1 MMKVVLRSDVDGV
14 GTAGAVVDVADGFAR
29 NHLIPRG
36 LALRATDGT
45 MAQAAAMARAR
56 AVRDS
61 RERET
66 AEQLVKQLVVD
77 GVTIAARAGSG
88 SHLYG
93 SVTTHEIAE
102 AIKARTGVDI
112 DRRRLTIPAPIRTVG
127 THEVTAKPHSD
138 VAFTFNLEVVA
149 LS

>member
-1 MMKVVLRSDVDGV
+1 MKVVLRSDVDGV
-14 GTAGAVVDVADGFAR
+14 GTAGSVVDVADGFAR

-45 MAQAAAMARAR
+45 VSQAAAMARAR
-56 AVRDS
+56 AARDL

-66 AEQLVKQLVVD
+66 AERVAGELAAS
-77 GVTIAARAGSG
+77 GITIAARAGSG

-93 SVTTHEIAE
+93 SVTTSEIA
-102 AIKARTGVDI
+102 AAVTARTGAEI
-112 DRRRLTIPAPIRTVG
+112 DRRKLSIVAPIRTLG
-127 THEVTAKPHSD
+127 PHEVSAQLHPE
-138 VAFTFNLEVVA
+138 VAFTFSVEVIA

>member
-1 MMKVVLRSDVDGV
+1 MKIVLRSDVDGV
-14 GTAGAVVDVADGFAR
+14 GTAGSVVDVADGFAR

-45 MAQAAAMARAR
+45 VTQAAAMARAR
-56 AVRDS
+56 AARDL

-66 AEQLVKQLVVD
+66 AEGVAKQLVAE

-88 SHLYG
+88 THLYG
-93 SVTTHEIAE
+93 SVTTSEVA
-102 AIKARTGVDI
+102 AAVTARIGVDV
-112 DRRRLTIPAPIRTVG
+112 DRRKLSLVAPIRTVG
-127 THEVTAKPHSD
+127 VHEVSAQLHPE
-138 VAFTFNLEVVA
+138 VAFSFNVEVVA

>member
-1 MMKVVLRSDVDGV
+1 MKVVLRSDVDGV

-45 MAQAAAMARAR
+45 VTQAAAMARAR

-61 RERET
+61 RVRET
-66 AEQLVKQLVVD
+66 AQQIAKQLVID

-88 SHLYG
+88 LHLYG
-93 SVTTHEIAE
+93 SVTTSEIAQ
-102 AIKARTGVDI
+102 AIKVRTGVDV
-112 DRRRLTIPAPIRTVG
+112 DRRSLTIPAPIRTVG
-127 THEVTAKPHSD
+127 THEVTAKPHPD
-138 VAFTFNLEVVA
+138 VAFTFNVEVVPLA
-149 LS
+149 

>member
-1 MMKVVLRSDVDGV
+1 MKVVLRSDVDGV
-14 GTAGAVVDVADGFAR
+14 GTAGSVIDVADGFAR

-45 MAQAAAMARAR
+45 VRQAAAMARAR
-56 AVRDS
+56 AARDL

-66 AEQLVKQLVVD
+66 AERVAKELVAD

-88 SHLYG
+88 THLYG
-93 SVTTHEIAE
+93 SVTTAEIA
-102 AIKARTGVDI
+102 AAASVRTGVEV
-112 DRRRLTIPAPIRTVG
+112 DRRNLSLAAPIRTVG
-127 THEVTAKPHSD
+127 SHEVSAQLHPE
-138 VAFTFNLEVVA
+138 VAFTFNVEVVA

>member
-1 MMKVVLRSDVDGV
+1 MKVVLRSDVDGV
-14 GTAGAVVDVADGFAR
+14 GTAGSVIDVADGFAR

-45 MAQAAAMARAR
+45 VRQAAAMARAR
-56 AVRDS
+56 AARDL

-66 AEQLVKQLVVD
+66 AERVAKELVAD

-88 SHLYG
+88 THLYG
-93 SVTTHEIAE
+93 SVTTAEIA
-102 AIKARTGVDI
+102 AAVSVRTGVEV
-112 DRRRLTIPAPIRTVG
+112 DRRKLTLDAPIRTVG
-127 THEVTAKPHSD
+127 SHEISAQLHPEVS
-138 VAFTFNLEVVA
+138 FTFNVEVVA

>member
-1 MMKVVLRSDVDGV
+1 MKVVLRSDVDGV
-14 GTAGAVVDVADGFAR
+14 GTAGSVIDVADGFAR

-36 LALRATDGT
+36 LALRAADGT
-45 MAQAAAMARAR
+45 VSQAAAMARAR
-56 AVRDS
+56 SARDL

-66 AEQLVKQLVVD
+66 AERVAQQLVED

-93 SVTTHEIAE
+93 SVTTSEIAV
-102 AIKARTGVDI
+102 AMTARTGVEI
-112 DRRRLTIPAPIRTVG
+112 DRRKLTLPAPIRTVG
-127 THEVTAKPHSD
+127 LHEISAQLHPE
-138 VAFTFNLEVVA
+138 VAFTFNVEVVA

>member
-1 MMKVVLRSDVDGV
+1 MKVVLRSDVDGV
-14 GTAGAVVDVADGFAR
+14 GTAGSVIDVADGFAR

-45 MAQAAAMARAR
+45 VKQAMAMARAR
-56 AVRDS
+56 AARDLQ
-61 RERET
+61 ERST
-66 AEQLVKQLVVD
+66 AERVAQELVAS

-93 SVTTHEIAE
+93 SVTTAEIAT
-102 AIKARTGVDI
+102 AMSVRTGVEV
-112 DRRRLTIPAPIRTVG
+112 DRRKLTLDAPIRTVG
-127 THEVTAKPHSD
+127 SHEVSAQLHPD
-138 VAFTFNLEVVA
+138 VAFTFNVEVVA

>member
-1 MMKVVLRSDVDGV
+1 MKVVLRSDVDGV
-14 GTAGAVVDVADGFAR
+14 GTAGSVIDVADGFAR

-36 LALRATDGT
+36 LALRATEGT
-45 MAQAAAMARAR
+45 VSQAAAMSRAR
-56 AVRDS
+56 AARDL

-66 AEQLVKQLVVD
+66 AERVAKDLVAD

-93 SVTTHEIAE
+93 SVTTAEIA
-102 AIKARTGVDI
+102 AAVTARTGADV
-112 DRRRLTIPAPIRTVG
+112 DRRTLTIEAPIRTIG
-127 THEVTAKPHSD
+127 THEVSAQLHPE
-138 VAFTFNLEVVA
+138 VAFTFNVEVVA

>member
-1 MMKVVLRSDVDGV
+1 MKVVLRSDVDGV
-14 GTAGAVVDVADGFAR
+14 GTAGSVVDVADGFAR

-45 MAQAAAMARAR
+45 VTQATAMARAR
-56 AVRDS
+56 AARDL

-66 AEQLVKQLVVD
+66 AEGVAKQLVAE

-88 SHLYG
+88 THLYG
-93 SVTTHEIAE
+93 SVTTSEIA
-102 AIKARTGVDI
+102 AAVTARTGVDV
-112 DRRRLTIPAPIRTVG
+112 DRRKLSLDTPIRTIG
-127 THEVTAKPHSD
+127 SHEVAAQLHPD
-138 VAFTFNLEVVA
+138 VAFSFNVEVVA

>member
-1 MMKVVLRSDVDGV
+1 MKVVLRSDVDGV

-45 MAQAAAMARAR
+45 VDQAAAMARAR
-56 AVRDS
+56 AARDL

-66 AEQLVKQLVVD
+66 AEGVAKQLVAE

-88 SHLYG
+88 THLYG
-93 SVTTHEIAE
+93 SVTTSEIA
-102 AIKARTGVDI
+102 AAVTARTGVEV
-112 DRRRLTIPAPIRTVG
+112 DRRKLALDVPIRTIG
-127 THEVTAKPHSD
+127 SHEVSAQLHPE
-138 VAFTFNLEVVA
+138 VGFTFSVEVVA

>member
-1 MMKVVLRSDVDGV
+1 
-14 GTAGAVVDVADGFAR
+14 
-29 NHLIPRG
+29 
-36 LALRATDGT
+36 
-45 MAQAAAMARAR
+45 MARAR

-66 AEQLVKQLVVD
+66 AEQLAKQLVVD

-138 VAFTFNLEVVA
+138 IAFTFNLEVVA